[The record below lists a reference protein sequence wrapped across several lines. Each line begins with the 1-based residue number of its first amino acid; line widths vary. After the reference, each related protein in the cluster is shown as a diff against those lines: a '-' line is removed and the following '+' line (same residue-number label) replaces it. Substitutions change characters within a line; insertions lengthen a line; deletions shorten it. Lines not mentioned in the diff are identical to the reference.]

1 MALADDLYRVEE
13 GFWLAGE
20 DHFLAHVDEQCLL
33 VFPQA
38 GEMHGVHSRED
49 VAATAT
55 PSNRWQ
61 DLQIKHRQFLELA
74 NDVVVISY
82 RADVTRADGQP
93 YSALIGSTYVRRSE
107 GWKLAAH
114 QHSPI

>member
-1 MALADDLYRVEE
+1 MTLDGDLYRIEE

-20 DHFLAHVDEQCLL
+20 DHFLAHVDEHCLL
-33 VFPQA
+33 VFPQT
-38 GEMHGVHSRED
+38 GEMHGIHSRED

-55 PSNRWQ
+55 PSNRWRN
-61 DLQIKHRQFLELA
+61 LQFTHRQLLRA
-74 NDVVVISY
+74 TDDVVILSY

-93 YSALIGSTYVRRSE
+93 YSALIGSTYVCRPD

-114 QHSPI
+114 QHSPV